1 MTVGHELLV
10 MQQVLP
16 PCPPPTCGASQVPE
30 LLMHVKSMQKLW
42 NGQKLASGQNTLL
55 LQQQN
60 EGDSEREGGR
70 GGGREGGREGE

>member
-16 PCPPPTCGASQVPE
+16 PCPPPTCGASQVTE

-42 NGQKLASGQNTLL
+42 NGQKLA
-55 LQQQN
+55 
-60 EGDSEREGGR
+60 
-70 GGGREGGREGE
+70 